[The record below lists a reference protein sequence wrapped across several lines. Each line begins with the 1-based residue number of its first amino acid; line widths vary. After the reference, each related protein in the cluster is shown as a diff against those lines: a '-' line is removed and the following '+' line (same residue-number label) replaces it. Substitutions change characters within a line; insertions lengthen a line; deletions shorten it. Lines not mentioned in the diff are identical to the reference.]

1 MEALSENT
9 YICDKKMMREF
20 YRKYSV
26 GPTPIISIVTAVL
39 MVIELPAL
47 VVGIM
52 LRRDVWLLAVM
63 YLVFI
68 LVQFFPR
75 LFTWA
80 NLRNAK
86 KQNDGVM
93 PQTRVV
99 FTDEN
104 IQMFEGMVHLT
115 VEYRKITKAIR
126 LKHSYALM
134 TGKRTAVLIKPD
146 RFTKGSLE
154 ELRRFLGEKC
164 PGIQFAE

>member
-1 MEALSENT
+1 METLLENT

-39 MVIELPAL
+39 MLIELPAL

-52 LRRDVWLLAVM
+52 LRRDVWMLAVM

-93 PQTRVV
+93 PETRVV
-99 FTDEN
+99 FSDEN

-115 VEYRKITKAIR
+115 VEYRKITRAIR

-146 RFTKGSLE
+146 GFTRGSLE

-164 PGIQFAE
+164 PGIQIAE

>member
-1 MEALSENT
+1 MEILFENV
-9 YICDKKMMREF
+9 YVSDKKMMREF
-20 YRKYSV
+20 FRKYSV
-26 GPTPIISIVTAVL
+26 GPRPVISIITGIL
-39 MVIELPAL
+39 MLIELPAL

-52 LRRDVWLLAVM
+52 LRQDVWMLAVM

-75 LFTWA
+75 LFAWA
-80 NLRNAK
+80 SMRNMR
-86 KQNDGVM
+86 KQNDGM
-93 PQTRVV
+93 IPETKVV
-99 FTDEN
+99 FTEEN

-115 VEYRKITKAIR
+115 VEYRKITGGIR

-134 TGKRTAVLIKPD
+134 TGKRNAVLLKPD

-164 PGIQFAE
+164 PGIEIAE

>member
-1 MEALSENT
+1 MEALFEIT

-39 MVIELPAL
+39 MLIELPAL

-52 LRRDVWLLAVM
+52 LRRDVWMLAVM

-93 PQTRVV
+93 PETRVV

-134 TGKRTAVLIKPD
+134 TGKRTAVLIKPEC
-146 RFTKGSLE
+146 FTQGSLE

-164 PGIQFAE
+164 PGIQIAE

>member
-1 MEALSENT
+1 
-9 YICDKKMMREF
+9 MMREF

-26 GPTPIISIVTAVL
+26 GPTPIISIVTTVL
-39 MVIELPAL
+39 MLHELPAL
-47 VVGIM
+47 EVGIM
-52 LRRDVWLLAVM
+52 LRRDVWMLAVM

-68 LVQFFPR
+68 VIQFFPR

-93 PQTRVV
+93 PEPRVV

-134 TGKRTAVLIKPD
+134 TGKRTAVLIKPEC
-146 RFTKGSLE
+146 FTQGSLE

-164 PGIQFAE
+164 PGIQIAE

>member
-1 MEALSENT
+1 MEALLENT

-52 LRRDVWLLAVM
+52 LRRDVWMLAVM

-68 LVQFFPR
+68 LVQFFPN
-75 LFTWA
+75 LFAWSS
-80 NLRNAK
+80 LRNAR

-93 PQTRVV
+93 PETRVV
-99 FTDEN
+99 FTGED

-115 VEYRKITKAIR
+115 VEYRKITRGVR

-134 TGKRTAVLIKPD
+134 TGKRTAVLIKD
-146 RFTKGSLE
+146 DAFTKGSLE
-154 ELRRFLGEKC
+154 ELRSFLAQKC
-164 PGIQFAE
+164 PGIAFAE

>member
-1 MEALSENT
+1 MEALLENT

-39 MVIELPAL
+39 MLIELPAL

-52 LRRDVWLLAVM
+52 LRRDVWMLAVM

-93 PQTRVV
+93 PETRVA

-115 VEYRKITKAIR
+115 VEYRKNTRGVR

-134 TGKRTAVLIKPD
+134 TGKRTAVLIKD
-146 RFTKGSLE
+146 DAFTKGSLE
-154 ELRRFLGEKC
+154 ELRSFLAQKC
-164 PGIQFAE
+164 PGIAFAE

>member
-1 MEALSENT
+1 MEVLLENT

-39 MVIELPAL
+39 MLIELPAL

-52 LRRDVWLLAVM
+52 LRRDVWMLAVM

-68 LVQFFPR
+68 VIQFFPR

-93 PQTRVV
+93 PETRVV
-99 FTDEN
+99 FTEEN

-146 RFTKGSLE
+146 GFTQGSLE

-164 PGIQFAE
+164 PGIQIAE